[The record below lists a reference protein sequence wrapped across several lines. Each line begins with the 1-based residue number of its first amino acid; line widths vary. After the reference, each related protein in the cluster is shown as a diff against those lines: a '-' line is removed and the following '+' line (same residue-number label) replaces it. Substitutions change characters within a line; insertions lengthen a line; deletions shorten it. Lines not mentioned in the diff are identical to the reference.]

1 MKIGIIRR
9 FYSAGL
15 GHERVQ
21 LPVARRAK
29 RHHPFGAHIRQTPMQ
44 LFRLAAVFALLLTLA
59 ACTGPGITNPP
70 PHLGDGTDML

>member
-1 MKIGIIRR
+1 MRR
-9 FYSAGL
+9 FYSAGG

-21 LPVARRAK
+21 LAVARQAK
-29 RHHPFGAHIRQTPMQ
+29 GYHPSWAHMRQTPMQ